1 MRIYLKVFL
10 KVKNHCKK
18 ISRNHRLIKKMK
30 KIKTRKKMKKE
41 IFRNKD
47 QEIDKKTQ
55 KLKVKRTLLK

>member
-1 MRIYLKVFL
+1 MRILLKVFL

-18 ISRNHRLIKKMK
+18 ISRNHILIKKMK

-55 KLKVKRTLLK
+55 KLKVRRTLLK

>member
-1 MRIYLKVFL
+1 MRILLKVYL

-30 KIKTRKKMKKE
+30 KIKTIKKKKKK
-41 IFRNKD
+41 IFKNKD

-55 KLKVKRTLLK
+55 KLKVKRILIK

>member
-30 KIKTRKKMKKE
+30 KIKTIKKKKKE
-41 IFRNKD
+41 IFKNKD

-55 KLKVKRTLLK
+55 KLKVKRTLIK

>member
-1 MRIYLKVFL
+1 
-10 KVKNHCKK
+10 
-18 ISRNHRLIKKMK
+18 MK

>member
-1 MRIYLKVFL
+1 MKIYLKVYL

-18 ISRNHRLIKKMK
+18 ISRNHILIKKMK

-55 KLKVKRTLLK
+55 KLKVRRTLLK